1 MANEHWQ
8 MLAGAL
14 IGGSLGKILSTY
26 IVEEGESCLPFVL
39 AGAGS
44 GVLIASQMPSRAPS
58 PTVLAL
64 TNGKAKVSSEAK
76 KVLDEINPDV
86 LFKPLK
92 SGDMR
97 IGEVGPVPGQVDL
110 WG

>member
-1 MANEHWQ
+1 MANEHWHI
-8 MLAGAL
+8 LAGAL

-26 IVEEGESCLPFVL
+26 IAGEGESCLPYVL

-44 GVLIASQMPSRAPS
+44 GVLVATHMSSGSTAP
-58 PTVLAL
+58 VLAL
-64 TNGKAKVSSEAK
+64 TNGKAVVSSEAK
-76 KVLDEINPDV
+76 KVLSEINPDV

-92 SGDMR
+92 SNDMR